1 MPPRTR
7 LDGIVIRQQAIA
19 EADVILS
26 LVSADEGRADV
37 LARGARKSSK
47 RFAGGIALFSEISA
61 VIEQGRGHLPT
72 LVESSLHAAFL
83 HMASSYGQL
92 TLASY
97 VVELAACAS
106 QPSHADPALYA
117 WLRASLTLVETVSD
131 AHLRAPRLAIEMGFL
146 QALGVCPDLQA
157 CSQCGQDTAAGGT
170 WQDADDGLV
179 CTRCLHANPET
190 LPPSL
195 VRALVLWTLAP
206 AEPPVDPLPPS
217 AALRATEKRVAVL
230 LGHVV
235 PQTLRSA
242 VALRDLLRFEA

>member
-1 MPPRTR
+1 
-7 LDGIVIRQQAIA
+7 
-19 EADVILS
+19 
-26 LVSADEGRADV
+26 
-37 LARGARKSSK
+37 
-47 RFAGGIALFSEISA
+47 
-61 VIEQGRGHLPT
+61 
-72 LVESSLHAAFL
+72 
-83 HMASSYGQL
+83 MA
-92 TLASY
+92 
-97 VVELAACAS
+97 
-106 QPSHADPALYA
+106 
-117 WLRASLTLVETVSD
+117 LVETVSD

-179 CTRCLHANPET
+179 CTRCLRANPET

-242 VALRDLLRFEA
+242 MALRELLRFEA